1 VLIDSTIKNEIQDDE
16 ELLTQFYPSYIAN
29 TNIII
34 ENDNTTVMR
43 MIKKNNSLLSLIHT
57 FDMEVEYSTI

>member
-1 VLIDSTIKNEIQDDE
+1 MLIDSTIKNEIQDDE